1 MLGDLHRMQIVKS
14 QGSQALEKLLVVMVN
29 DLKQQTGR
37 ISKWDRQ
44 IASFQISNI
53 IAFCFIIKS
62 FDLIL

>member
-1 MLGDLHRMQIVKS
+1 
-14 QGSQALEKLLVVMVN
+14 MVN